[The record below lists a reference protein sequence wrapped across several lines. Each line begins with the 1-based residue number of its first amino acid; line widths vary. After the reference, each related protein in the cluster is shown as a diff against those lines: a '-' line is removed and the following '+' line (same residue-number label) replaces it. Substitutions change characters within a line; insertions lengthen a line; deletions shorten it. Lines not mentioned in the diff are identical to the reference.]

1 MEQYYQPELPDAGII
16 RLREDEERHLLKVRR
31 ARSGDFFRCT
41 DGRGKTARVIIGG
54 RDAQGHLYTIEKT
67 EIVMPPAPMI
77 HLAVALPR
85 QESRMEW
92 LLEKSVELGV
102 QQITPLITQRGIRE
116 RIRTDRLEK
125 IMISA
130 LKQSLS
136 AHLPVLNQPTHLEE
150 FLRMN
155 HTQILLAHC
164 LPGPKKLIGQLK
176 LVPQPTLMIGPE
188 GDFSEQEVMTL
199 SQKNATS
206 VSLGDL
212 RLRTETAVLVALSHI
227 RQNQQLFEA
236 QQNPYSDVS

>member
-1 MEQYYQPELPDAGII
+1 MEQYYQPQLPDAGLI

-31 ARSGDFFRCT
+31 ARPGDFFHCT
-41 DGRGKTARVIIGG
+41 DGRGKTARVMIGQ
-54 RDAQGHLYTIEKT
+54 RDARGHLYTIEKT
-67 EIVMPPAPMI
+67 EISVPPSPMI

-102 QQITPLITQRGIRE
+102 QQITPLITQRGIRD

-130 LKQSLS
+130 LKQSMS
-136 AHLPVLNQPTHLEE
+136 AHLPVLNLATDLEE
-150 FLRMN
+150 FIQM
-155 HTQILLAHC
+155 HHSQILLAHC
-164 LPGPKKLIGQLK
+164 LSGPKKLIGQVRLK
-176 LVPQPTLMIGPE
+176 PQITLMIGPE
-188 GDFSEQEVMTL
+188 GDFSGQEVMTL
-199 SQKNATS
+199 SKKNAIS

-212 RLRTETAVLVALSHI
+212 RLRTETAVLVALSQI

-236 QQNPYSDVS
+236 QQIPSTEAC